1 MRKTVWCAVAIAL
14 VLTFGLSAQEPKPA
28 GAPVPVVS
36 DLQKVQFQNALL
48 RIRVAQ
54 LEAEALFAS
63 MQVPGYV
70 LDQQTLTYTKAPEPK
85 K

>member
-1 MRKTVWCAVAIAL
+1 MRKVVWCAVAIAL
-14 VLTFGLSAQEPKPA
+14 VLTFGLSAQEPKQPA
-28 GAPVPVVS
+28 PPVVS

>member
-1 MRKTVWCAVAIAL
+1 MRKIVWGAIVIML
-14 VLTFGLSAQEPKPA
+14 MLTFVASAQESK
-28 GAPVPVVS
+28 PVPVVS

-54 LEAEALFAS
+54 LEAEALFSS

-70 LDQQTLTYTKAPEPK
+70 LDQQTLTYTKIPDK